1 MRILVPLIT
10 LEAKFDEFGAEQ
22 GEEDDDDDEK
32 FNPNPSDLANFSQP
46 QQLVQVNFVTNFFT
60 CPTTIF
66 LCRSLAKL

>member
-22 GEEDDDDDEK
+22 GEEDDVDDK

-60 CPTTIF
+60 CPATIF